1 MSRSPFSELVTDI
14 IIMTLILLPLIAM
27 SSIGIF
33 WLLYNVFDQLYEL

>member
-1 MSRSPFSELVTDI
+1 MSRSPLSELVTDI